1 MNRKHQLVEE
11 LSIIQTLDLEAAIPV
26 WWYKQNLSRN
36 QEGHLGKCKI
46 IGICLGVRKIKINSI
61 YKLGAGAKIART
73 FEILWLNTQVKSAHV
88 QFEDGHF
95 DSFINEYVVRVYTQE
110 ELMNEASTNRS

>member
-11 LSIIQTLDLEAAIPV
+11 LSIIQTLDL
-26 WWYKQNLSRN
+26 SRGR
-36 QEGHLGKCKI
+36 EGHLGKCKI
-46 IGICLGVRKIKINSI
+46 MGICLGVRKTKVNPNSR
-61 YKLGAGAKIART
+61 LGAGAKIIRT
-73 FEILWLNTQVKSAHV
+73 FEILWLDTQVKSAHV

-110 ELMNEASTNRS
+110 ELKNETNTNRS